1 MRHNS
6 SGTYKSQPDK
16 YLCSLVTM
24 LRPYYYSS
32 GITKD
37 QWRFR
42 QNIGS
47 FLQPYLSRLNLS
59 FLKCFFF
66 LNKIENVHEGVKLKV
81 DLKLDLYVVKQKTVH
96 YLPISLV
103 KKPYNFLM
111 RPSGVS
117 MIVQET
123 IVQGDSCP
131 RDFCPITQLSKETFV
146 QWDFCPRKL
155 LPYSMIMDNCHLDKS
170 LLGQLLPWTIVPF
183 TIVATL
189 PFFYRIHEFVKL
201 NQKKKHIFPHY
212 HRKYSA
218 ANIFTLGSI
227 LDS

>member
-1 MRHNS
+1 MKTKTLFWIFLFCIQWKYAPCS
-6 SGTYKSQPDK
+6 CASQKQWYLQKPAWK
-16 YLCSLVTM
+16 YLCSLVTL

-42 QNIGS
+42 KNIAS

-59 FLKCFFF
+59 FLKCFF
-66 LNKIENVHEGVKLKV
+66 LNIIENVHEGVKLKV
-81 DLKLDLYVVKQKTVH
+81 DLKLDLFVVKQKTVH

-117 MIVQET
+117 TIVQET

-131 RDFCPITQLSKETFV
+131 RDFCPITQLSKQAFV
-146 QWDFCPRKL
+146 QGDFCPRKRFL
-155 LPYSMIMDNCHLDKS
+155 VKS
-170 LLGQLLPWTIVPF
+170 LLKLIFL
-183 TIVATL
+183 
-189 PFFYRIHEFVKL
+189 FFI
-201 NQKKKHIFPHY
+201 
-212 HRKYSA
+212 
-218 ANIFTLGSI
+218 
-227 LDS
+227 DSYLTGVL